1 MKLFKSILF
10 SAIATSL
17 FSACGNGEGEYDAT
31 GTFEATEVI
40 VSSEASGKLMEFNV
54 TEGQLLEPGVEV
66 GYVDTVQLYLRKL
79 QLQAN
84 TTAVKSRRQDVN
96 KQIAAIKQQIATQQ
110 REKERF
116 ENLVKNNAA
125 NQKQVDD
132 INAQIAFLQKQLA
145 AQTSTLENSN
155 ASVTGESSALEI
167 QIAQLK
173 DQLQKCHI
181 SSPIQG
187 TVLSKYAEQG
197 ELAVPG
203 KALFKVA
210 DIGNLFLRAY
220 ITSDQLS
227 KIKIGQKV
235 KVFADFGNK
244 NVKEYPGTVSWISN
258 KSEFTPKS
266 IQTKDERAN
275 LVYAVKI
282 AVKNNG
288 DIKIG
293 MYGEVS
299 FTK

>member
-1 MKLFKSILF
+1 MKLLKGILF
-10 SAIATSL
+10 SAITTTIL
-17 FSACGNGEGEYDAT
+17 SACGNKEGKYDAT
-31 GTFEATEVI
+31 GTYEATEVI

-54 TEGQLLEPGVEV
+54 TEGQLLEQDTQV
-66 GYVDTVQLYLRKL
+66 GYVDTVQLYLKKL

-96 KQIAAIKQQIATQQ
+96 KQIAALKQQIATQE
-110 REKERF
+110 REKKRW
-116 ENLVKNNAA
+116 ENLVKSNAA

-145 AQTSTLENSN
+145 AQTSTLMNSN

-167 QIAQLK
+167 QIAQLE

-181 SSPIQG
+181 SSPIKG

-210 DIGNLFLRAY
+210 DVENLFLRAY
-220 ITSDQLS
+220 VTSDQLS

-235 KVFADFGNK
+235 KVFADYGAE
-244 NVKEYPGTVSWISN
+244 NVKEYPGTVSWISS
-258 KSEFTPKS
+258 KSEFTPKG

-275 LVYAVKI
+275 LVYAIKI
-282 AVKNNG
+282 AVKNSG

>member
-1 MKLFKSILF
+1 MKLLKRVLF
-10 SAIATSL
+10 SAITTTIL
-17 FSACGNGEGEYDAT
+17 SACGNNEGKYDAT

-54 TEGQLLEPGVEV
+54 TEGQLLEQGTQV
-66 GYVDTVQLYLRKL
+66 GYVDTVQLYLKKL

-84 TTAVKSRRQDVN
+84 TTAVRSRRQDVN
-96 KQIAAIKQQIATQQ
+96 KQIAAIKQQIATQF
-110 REKERF
+110 REKNRW
-116 ENLVKNNAA
+116 ENLVKSNAA

-132 INAQIAFLQKQLA
+132 INAQISFLQKQLA

-167 QIAQLK
+167 QIAQLE

-181 SSPIQG
+181 NSPIKG

-210 DIGNLFLRAY
+210 DIENLFLRAY

-227 KIKIGQKV
+227 KIKIGQTV
-235 KVFADFGNK
+235 KVFADYGGE
-244 NVKEYPGTVSWISN
+244 NVKEYSGTVSWISS
-258 KSEFTPKS
+258 KSEFTPKG

-282 AVKNNG
+282 AVKNRG

>member
-1 MKLFKSILF
+1 MKLIKGILF
-10 SAIATSL
+10 SAIATL
-17 FSACGNGEGEYDAT
+17 LLSACGNRDGKYDAT
-31 GTFEATEVI
+31 GTFEATEVV

-54 TEGQLLEPGVEV
+54 TEGQLLEQSTQV
-66 GYVDTVQLYLRKL
+66 GYVDTVQLYLKKL

-84 TTAVKSRRQDVN
+84 TTAVRSRKQDVN
-96 KQIAAIKQQIATQQ
+96 KQIAAIKQQIATQE
-110 REKERF
+110 REKNRW
-116 ENLVKNNAA
+116 ENLVKSNAA

-132 INAQIAFLQKQLA
+132 INAQIAFLQKQLT

-167 QIAQLK
+167 QIAQLE

-181 SSPIQG
+181 SSPIKG

-210 DIGNLFLRAY
+210 DTENLFLRAY
-220 ITSDQLS
+220 VTSDQLS
-227 KIKIGQKV
+227 KIKIGQSV
-235 KVFADFGNK
+235 KVFADFGAD

-258 KSEFTPKS
+258 KSEFTPKG

-282 AVKNNG
+282 AVKNSG
-288 DIKIG
+288 EIKIG

>member
-235 KVFADFGNK
+235 KVFADFGNN

>member
-1 MKLFKSILF
+1 MKLIKGILF

-17 FSACGNGEGEYDAT
+17 LSACGSRDGKYDAT
-31 GTFEATEVI
+31 GTFEATEVV

-54 TEGQLLEPGVEV
+54 TEGQLLEHGTQV
-66 GYVDTVQLYLRKL
+66 GYVDTVQLYLKKL

-84 TTAVKSRRQDVN
+84 TTAVRSRKQDVN
-96 KQIAAIKQQIATQQ
+96 KQIAAIKQQIATQE
-110 REKERF
+110 REKNRW
-116 ENLVKNNAA
+116 ENLVKSNAA

-167 QIAQLK
+167 QIAQLE

-181 SSPIQG
+181 SSPIKG

-210 DIGNLFLRAY
+210 DTENLFLRAY
-220 ITSDQLS
+220 VTSDQLS
-227 KIKIGQKV
+227 KIKIGQSV
-235 KVFADFGNK
+235 KVFADFGAD

-258 KSEFTPKS
+258 KSEFTPKG

-282 AVKNNG
+282 AVKNRG
-288 DIKIG
+288 EIKIG

>member
-1 MKLFKSILF
+1 MKLIKSILF
-10 SAIATSL
+10 SAIATTL
-17 FSACGNGEGEYDAT
+17 FSACGNGNGKYDAT

-40 VSSEASGKLMEFNV
+40 VSSEATGKLMEFNV
-54 TEGQLLEPGVEV
+54 TEGDLLEQGAQV
-66 GYVDTVQLYLRKL
+66 GYVDTVQLYLKRL
-79 QLQAN
+79 QLQAS
-84 TTAVKSRRQDVN
+84 TSAVRSRRQDVS

-155 ASVTGESSALEI
+155 ASVSGESSALEI
-167 QIAQLK
+167 QIAQLE

-181 SSPIQG
+181 ISPIKG
-187 TVLSKYAEQG
+187 TVLSKYAEKG
-197 ELAVPG
+197 ELATPG

-210 DIGNLFLRAY
+210 DIENMFLRAY
-220 ITSDQLS
+220 VTSDQLS
-227 KIKIGQKV
+227 KMKIGQKV
-235 KVFADFGNK
+235 KVYADFGGD
-244 NVKEYPGTVSWISN
+244 NVKEFPGTVSWISN
-258 KSEFTPKS
+258 KSEFTPKG
-266 IQTKDERAN
+266 ILTKDERAN